1 MTNWDTLPIID
12 LINGKMGNHL
22 SCQVKWFMEMSC
34 MIDFQIDITIEISW
48 DILNDVSS
56 DFLRDMNFI
65 NEFSTVS
72 YRFPSKL
79 LD

>member
-1 MTNWDTLPIID
+1 
-12 LINGKMGNHL
+12 
-22 SCQVKWFMEMSC
+22 